1 MRYCLRQVRMGTQRL
16 MGREPRPSE
25 PEHAMPAQAE
35 DVFKT
40 IPLRLAGTTE
50 EVVVGG
56 RDKFPLLPVALAG
69 VKTIGVI
76 GWGSQGPAQAQ
87 NLRDALA
94 GTGIVVKVGLRA
106 GSSSFAKA
114 LACGFDQKNGTAGE
128 MYAVIGEADLVLLLT
143 ADAAQAE
150 DFRKIQAAMKP
161 ASTLGLSHG
170 FLVGHMKNE
179 RAEFRRDI
187 NVVGVCPKGMGPSV
201 RRLFEQGKEVNGAG
215 INSSY
220 AIHQDCTGTA
230 RNIALGWAVAIGSP
244 YVFETTLEM
253 EYRSDIFGERGVLL
267 GAVWGSLEGLFSNFM
282 FEQNA
287 TRGDAFAKSAL
298 SLTGPIS
305 QAISDGGLLGVASAL
320 AGTQDSAFYRAMQAS
335 YAAATPILAEIYN
348 EVASGREIGS
358 VIDSTARLEAYPMSK
373 VDGAAM
379 WRAGETARQG
389 NIEVAIEPA
398 TAGIYL
404 GVMMAQIDVLQRNG
418 HGWSEICNETIIEAV
433 DSLNPYMAAR
443 GVDYMIDNCST
454 TARLGARKWGPR
466 FAQMV
471 SGDVVPNAAKD
482 VPADFRQWF
491 QHHPVHQAL
500 KECMVLRPPVSISV
514 Q

>member
-1 MRYCLRQVRMGTQRL
+1 
-16 MGREPRPSE
+16 
-25 PEHAMPAQAE
+25 MPTRTG
-35 DVFKT
+35 DVFET
-40 IPLRLAGTTE
+40 IPLHLAGTTE
-50 EVVVGG
+50 QVVVGG
-56 RDKFPLLPVALAG
+56 RDKFPLLPAALAG

-87 NLRDALA
+87 NLRDALE
-94 GTGIVVKVGLRA
+94 GSGIVVKVGLRA

-114 LACGFDQKNGTAGE
+114 AASGFDRKDGTAGD
-128 MYAVIGEADLVLLLT
+128 MDGIIAAADLVLLLT

-150 DFRKIQAAMKP
+150 GFRAIQARMKP
-161 ASTLGLSHG
+161 GSTLGLSHG

-179 RAEFRRDI
+179 RAEFRHDI

-220 AIHQDCTGTA
+220 AIQQDYTGTA

-267 GAVWGSLEGLFSNFM
+267 GAVWGILEALFSNFM
-282 FEQNA
+282 LDGNA
-287 TRGDAFAKSAL
+287 TRGDAFARSAL

-305 QAISDGGLLGVASAL
+305 KAISDGGLLGVAKSL
-320 AGTQDSAFYRAMQAS
+320 AGEQDDAFYRNLYAT
-335 YAAATPILAEIYN
+335 YAAAKPILIEIYN

-358 VIDSTARLEAYPMSK
+358 VIDATNRLTTYPMSK
-373 VDGAAM
+373 VDGAVM
-379 WRAGETARQG
+379 WRTGETARQG
-389 NIEVAIEPA
+389 NLEVAIEPA

-404 GVMMAQIDVLQRNG
+404 GIMMAQIDVLQQNG

-471 SGDVVPNAAKD
+471 SGDVVPHTTGTE
-482 VPADFRQWF
+482 PPGDFRQWF
-491 QHHPVHQAL
+491 LDHPVHRAL
-500 KECMVLRPPVSISV
+500 GECMKLRPPVNISV

>member
-1 MRYCLRQVRMGTQRL
+1 
-16 MGREPRPSE
+16 
-25 PEHAMPAQAE
+25 MPTPTAT
-35 DVFKT
+35 VFAT
-40 IPLRLAGTTE
+40 IPLSLAGTTE

-56 RDKFPLLPVALAG
+56 RDKFALLPAAFAG

-94 GTGIVVKVGLRA
+94 GTGIVVAVGLRS
-106 GSSSFAKA
+106 GSPSFAGA
-114 LACGFDQKNGTAGE
+114 AAAGFDEKTGTAGE
-128 MYAVIGEADLVLLLT
+128 MHSVIATSDLVLLLT
-143 ADAAQAE
+143 ADAAQAQSFE
-150 DFRKIQAAMKP
+150 RIQQAMR
-161 ASTLGLSHG
+161 AGATLGLSHG
-170 FLVGHMKNE
+170 FLVGYMASIGAK
-179 RAEFRRDI
+179 FRPDI

-201 RRLFEQGKEVNGAG
+201 RRLFEQGKDINGAG

-220 AIHQDCTGTA
+220 AVHQDYTGTA
-230 RNIALGWAVAIGSP
+230 RNIALGWAIAIGSP

-267 GAVWGSLEGLFSNFM
+267 GAVWGSLEALFTNFM
-282 FEQNA
+282 MDANA
-287 TRGDAFAKSAL
+287 TRGAAFAKSAM

-305 QAISDGGLLGVASAL
+305 RAISEGGLFGVSSAL
-320 AGTQDSAFYRAMQAS
+320 AGGEEASFYRHL
-335 YAAATPILAEIYN
+335 YAAYSAALPILAEIYD
-348 EVASGREIGS
+348 EVKSGREISS
-358 VIDSTARLEAYPMSK
+358 VIDSTARLEAFPMSK
-373 VDGAAM
+373 VDGAVM
-379 WRAGETARQG
+379 WRTGETARYG
-389 NIEVAIEPA
+389 NIDVRIEPP

-404 GVMMAQIDVLQRNG
+404 GVMMAQIDVLERNG

-471 SGDVVPNAAKD
+471 SGDVVPNVAKE
-482 VPADFRQWF
+482 VPADFRRWYLE
-491 QHHPVHQAL
+491 HPVHQAL
-500 KECMVLRPPVSISV
+500 AECMKLRPPVNISV

>member
-16 MGREPRPSE
+16 MGREPRLNE
-25 PEHAMPAQAE
+25 PEHAMSPQSD

-40 IPLRLAGTTE
+40 IPLRLAGANE
-50 EVVVGG
+50 AVGVGG
-56 RDKFPLLPVALAG
+56 RGKVPVLPVALAG
-69 VKTIGVI
+69 VKIMGVI

-87 NLRDALA
+87 NLRDALV
-94 GTGIVVKVGLRA
+94 GSGIVVKVGLRA

-267 GAVWGSLEGLFSNFM
+267 GAVWGILEALFNDFM
-282 FEQNA
+282 LDGNA
-287 TRGDAFAKSAL
+287 TRGDAFARSAL

-305 QAISDGGLLGVASAL
+305 NAISDGGLLGVVKSL
-320 AGTQDSAFYRAMQAS
+320 AGDQDSAFYHNLNAT
-335 YAAATPILAEIYN
+335 YTAAKPILIEIYN

-358 VIDSTARLEAYPMSK
+358 VIDATNRIATYPMSK
-373 VDGAAM
+373 VDGAVM
-379 WRAGETARQG
+379 WRTGETARRG
-389 NIEVAIEPA
+389 NVEVAVETA
-398 TAGIYL
+398 TPRIFFR
-404 GVMMAQIDVLQRNG
+404 VMMGQIDVLKQKG
-418 HGWSEICNETIIEAV
+418 PC
-433 DSLNPYMAAR
+433 
-443 GVDYMIDNCST
+443 
-454 TARLGARKWGPR
+454 WGEN
-466 FAQMV
+466 F
-471 SGDVVPNAAKD
+471 
-482 VPADFRQWF
+482 
-491 QHHPVHQAL
+491 HQNL
-500 KECMVLRPPVSISV
+500 TQGGGFP
-514 Q
+514 

>member
-1 MRYCLRQVRMGTQRL
+1 
-16 MGREPRPSE
+16 
-25 PEHAMPAQAE
+25 MPARHQ
-35 DVFKT
+35 DVFQT
-40 IPLRLAGTTE
+40 IPLSLAGTTE
-50 EVVVGG
+50 QVVVGG
-56 RDKFPLLPVALAG
+56 RDKFPLLPAALAG
-69 VKTIGVI
+69 IETIGVI

-94 GTGIVVKVGLRA
+94 GTGIVVKVGLRP
-106 GSSSFAKA
+106 GSASFAKA
-114 LACGFDQKNGTAGE
+114 AAAGFDIRDGTAGD
-128 MYAVIGEADLVLLLT
+128 MDAVIAESDLVLLLT
-143 ADAAQAE
+143 ADAAQARGIE
-150 DFRKIQAAMKP
+150 RIQAAMKSG
-161 ASTLGLSHG
+161 ATLGLSHG
-170 FLVGHMKNE
+170 FLIGYMTSVG
-179 RAEFRRDI
+179 AVFRRDI

-201 RRLFEQGKEVNGAG
+201 RRLFEQGREINGAG

-220 AIHQDCTGTA
+220 AIHQDYTGTA

-267 GAVWGSLEGLFSNFM
+267 GAVWGSLEALFGNFM

-305 QAISDGGLLGVASAL
+305 RAISEGGLLGVSAAL
-320 AGTQDSAFYRAMQAS
+320 AGPDDGAFYRTMRAS
-335 YAAATPILAEIYN
+335 YTASLPILAEIYD

-358 VIDSTARLEAYPMSK
+358 VIDSTARLETYPMSK
-373 VDGAAM
+373 VDGAVM
-379 WRAGETARQG
+379 WRTGETARQG
-389 NIEVAIEPA
+389 NLEVPVEPT
-398 TAGIYL
+398 TAGVYL
-404 GVMMAQIDVLQRNG
+404 GIMMAQIDVLHRNG

-471 SGDVVPNAAKD
+471 SGDVIPKTGDEPPVE
-482 VPADFRQWF
+482 FRQWYLN
-491 QHHPVHQAL
+491 HPVHAAL
-500 KECMVLRPPVSISV
+500 KECMTLRPPVNISV

>member
-1 MRYCLRQVRMGTQRL
+1 
-16 MGREPRPSE
+16 
-25 PEHAMPAQAE
+25 MPTGASN
-35 DVFKT
+35 VFQT
-40 IPLRLAGTTE
+40 IPLHLAGTTE

-56 RDKFPLLPVALAG
+56 RDKFPLLRAAFAG
-69 VKTIGVI
+69 IKTIGVI

-94 GTGIVVKVGLRA
+94 GTGIAVKVGLRS
-106 GSSSFAKA
+106 GSTSFAKA
-114 LACGFDQKNGTAGE
+114 QAAGFGEKCGTAGE
-128 MYAVIGEADLVLLLT
+128 MYAVIAASDLVLLLT
-143 ADAAQAE
+143 ADAAQAQSYE
-150 DFRKIQAAMKP
+150 KVQAAMKP
-161 ASTLGLSHG
+161 GATLGLSHG
-170 FLVGHMKNE
+170 FLIGYMDSIGAK
-179 RAEFRRDI
+179 FRRDI

-201 RRLFEQGKEVNGAG
+201 RRLFEQGKEINGAG

-220 AIHQDCTGTA
+220 AVHQDATGNA
-230 RNIALGWAVAIGSP
+230 RNVALGWAVAIGSP
-244 YVFETTLEM
+244 YVFETTLVM

-267 GAVWGSLEGLFSNFM
+267 GAVWGSLEALFANFM
-282 FEQNA
+282 FAGDA
-287 TRGDAFAKSAL
+287 TRGDAFVRSAM

-305 QAISDGGLLGVASAL
+305 QAISEGGLLHVSAGL
-320 AGTQDSAFYRAMQAS
+320 AGEQDGSFYRNLHAAYTAAM
-335 YAAATPILAEIYN
+335 PILTEIYD
-348 EVASGREIGS
+348 EVASGREIAS
-358 VIDSTARLEAYPMSK
+358 VVDSTARLATYPMSK
-373 VDGAAM
+373 VDGAVM

-389 NIEVAIEPA
+389 NLDVRIEPA

-404 GVMMAQIDVLQRNG
+404 GIMMAQIDVLQRNG

-471 SGDVVPNAAKD
+471 SGDVLPKASEPIPGN
-482 VPADFRQWF
+482 FRQWYLN
-491 QHHPVHQAL
+491 HPIHQAL
-500 KECMVLRPPVSISV
+500 KACMALRPPINISV

>member
-1 MRYCLRQVRMGTQRL
+1 
-16 MGREPRPSE
+16 
-25 PEHAMPAQAE
+25 
-35 DVFKT
+35 
-40 IPLRLAGTTE
+40 
-50 EVVVGG
+50 
-56 RDKFPLLPVALAG
+56 
-69 VKTIGVI
+69 VI

-94 GTGIVVKVGLRA
+94 GTGIVVTIGLRP
-106 GSSSFAKA
+106 GSPSFAGA
-114 LACGFDQKNGTAGE
+114 AAVGFDEKTGTAGE
-128 MYAVIGEADLVLLLT
+128 MYSVIAASDLVLLLT
-143 ADAAQAE
+143 ADAAQAQSF
-150 DFRKIQAAMKP
+150 DRIQQAMRTG
-161 ASTLGLSHG
+161 ATLGLSHG
-170 FLVGHMKNE
+170 FLIGYMDSIGAK
-179 RAEFRRDI
+179 FRPDI

-201 RRLFEQGKEVNGAG
+201 RRLFEQGKDINGAG

-220 AIHQDCTGTA
+220 AVHQDHTGTA

-267 GAVWGSLEGLFSNFM
+267 GAVWGSLEALFTNFM
-282 FEQNA
+282 LEANA
-287 TRGDAFAKSAL
+287 TRGAAFTRSAM

-305 QAISDGGLLGVASAL
+305 RAISEGGLIGVSSAL
-320 AGTQDSAFYRAMQAS
+320 VGSEEASFYRHL
-335 YAAATPILAEIYN
+335 YAAYSAALPILAEIYD
-348 EVASGREIGS
+348 EVKSGREISS
-358 VIDSTARLEAYPMSK
+358 VVDSTARLEAYPMSK
-373 VDGAAM
+373 VDGAVM
-379 WRAGETARQG
+379 WRTGETARKG
-389 NIEVAIEPA
+389 NIDVRIEPP

-471 SGDVVPNAAKD
+471 SGDVVPNATKD
-482 VPADFRQWF
+482 VPADFRRWYLE
-491 QHHPVHQAL
+491 HPVHQAL
-500 KECMVLRPPVSISV
+500 AECMKLRPPVNIFV
-514 Q
+514 R

>member
-1 MRYCLRQVRMGTQRL
+1 MPTQ
-16 MGREPRPSE
+16 
-25 PEHAMPAQAE
+25 HAE
-35 DVFKT
+35 VFKT
-40 IPLRLAGTTE
+40 IPLNLAGTTE
-50 EVVVGG
+50 QVVVGG
-56 RDKFPLLPVALAG
+56 RDKFSLLPAALAG

-87 NLRDALA
+87 NLRDALV
-94 GTGIVVKVGLRA
+94 GTPITVKIGLRA
-106 GSSSFAKA
+106 GSASFALAEKA
-114 LACGFDQKNGTAGE
+114 GFRAKDGTAGE
-128 MYAVIGEADLVLLLT
+128 MYEVIAEADLVLLLT
-143 ADAAQAE
+143 ADAAQAGSFE
-150 DFRKIQAAMKP
+150 KIQAAMRP
-161 ASTLGLSHG
+161 GSTLGLSHG
-170 FLVGHMKNE
+170 FLIGHMKNVG
-179 RAEFRRDI
+179 AAFRPDI
-187 NVVGVCPKGMGPSV
+187 NVIGVCPKGMGPSV
-201 RRLFEQGKEVNGAG
+201 RRLFEQGREINGAG

-220 AIHQDCTGTA
+220 AIEQDFTGTA

-373 VDGAAM
+373 VDGALM
-379 WRAGETARQG
+379 WRTGESARQG
-389 NIEVAIEPA
+389 NIAVAIEPT
-398 TAGIYL
+398 TAGVYL
-404 GVMMAQIDVLQRNG
+404 GIMMAQIDVLHKNG

-471 SGDVVPNAAKD
+471 SGDVIPNAAKD
-482 VPADFRQWF
+482 ASADFRRWF

-500 KECMVLRPPVSISV
+500 RECMVLRPPVSISV